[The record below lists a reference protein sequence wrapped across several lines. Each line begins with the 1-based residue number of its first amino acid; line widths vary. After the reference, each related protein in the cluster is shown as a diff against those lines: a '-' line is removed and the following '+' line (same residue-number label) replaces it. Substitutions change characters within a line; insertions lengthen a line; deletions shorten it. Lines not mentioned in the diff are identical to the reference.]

1 MKRLFLMAG
10 CILLFILANGQSK
23 IKAIPDSKGI
33 IVQHK
38 TAPKEG
44 LYYLS
49 RIYDVKV
56 DDIAAASK
64 IDKNKSLLVGEI
76 VKIPLPFER
85 LSQSASKGTPVYY
98 EVGEKEGLMTVSN
111 KFNKAL
117 LKNLRSWNKLQ
128 NDKLTKGQQ
137 LIIGYVFLNEEPLP
151 VGKAEST
158 EKPIEKNPTEHK
170 PVEVAV
176 EKPQPKP
183 VEEVVTLS
191 KPEPP
196 KPEMVQELRGK
207 GYFKGQ
213 YTRQSHEGANTQKT
227 VTSGIFKAN
236 KGWGDG
242 KYYVL
247 IDEVKP
253 GTIIK
258 ITNPENNAIIYAK
271 VLGQMKGIKQNE
283 GLDIRISDAAVSE
296 LAVSDSEKFIVSIS
310 Y

>member
-1 MKRLFLMAG
+1 MAG
-10 CILLFILANGQSK
+10 CVLLLILANGQSK
-23 IKAIPDSKGI
+23 ITAIPDTKGI

-76 VKIPLPFER
+76 VKIPLAFER
-85 LSQSASKGTPVYY
+85 LSQSAAKGTPVYY

-111 KFNKAL
+111 KFNKVL
-117 LKNLRSWNKLQ
+117 LKNLRSWNKLPK
-128 NDKLTKGQQ
+128 DELTKGQL

-158 EKPIEKNPTEHK
+158 EKPIEKK
-170 PVEVAV
+170 PVEIAV

-183 VEEVVTLS
+183 VEEVVTKPMPEPT
-191 KPEPP
+191 KPEI
-196 KPEMVQELRGK
+196 VQEIPGK

-213 YTRQSHEGANTQKT
+213 YALQSHEGANTQKT

-242 KYYVL
+242 KYYIL
-247 IDEVKP
+247 LDDVKA
-253 GTIIK
+253 GTIVK

-296 LAVSDSEKFIVSIS
+296 LAISDSEKFIVSIS